1 MGHCRDE
8 QILLFGFP
16 EQLWDDLDLLSPRLE
31 VRQRDTRHSGHLHVV
46 DHAHQLIEQPDG
58 QVGVLETVDGQTSP
72 CLLVSVLQVCD
83 DAVVNV
89 FFLLLDII
97 FIGILSD
104 VLDSGKRFIRRIFVL
119 QYLYKNK
126 DFEMELKL
134 ISL

>member
-1 MGHCRDE
+1 MA
-8 QILLFGFP
+8 
-16 EQLWDDLDLLSPRLE
+16 SPSQSSL
-31 VRQRDTRHSGHLHVV
+31 VPVN
-46 DHAHQLIEQPDG
+46 
-58 QVGVLETVDGQTSP
+58 LETPCWRMPRMKSGV

-119 QYLYKNK
+119 QYLYKNHHNSRQPYK
-126 DFEMELKL
+126 RKVSGAAE
-134 ISL
+134 